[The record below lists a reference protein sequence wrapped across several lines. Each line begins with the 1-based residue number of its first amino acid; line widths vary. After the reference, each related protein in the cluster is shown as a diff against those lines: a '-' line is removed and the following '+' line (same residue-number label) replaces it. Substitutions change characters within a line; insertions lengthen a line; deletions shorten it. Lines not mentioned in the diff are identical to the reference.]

1 MSPTDTLDEGV
12 ATEHSAPKDPFARA
26 KPSDSYWVQL
36 KPVFKARIL
45 VHPERLAQIA
55 VTQESIASLELLR
68 LQVRFEGEPLPETGN
83 RMEVMVDHKRKRVR
97 FGPVDGVQIVPA
109 QRGLATFMLA
119 QLIHWCQRYCGDYAV
134 TPITLRD
141 SDSATEDARKA
152 RDTILSHAGFSITP
166 LDSEAGTAIA
176 QANRVNDL
184 IGSWNTERIQPLQVN
199 NLLAQLREHES
210 LNQKQSAQINQ
221 LESAIASYKRAD
233 LGNRFAIGCL
243 IVFSIFQALML
254 LWVVLR

>member
-134 TPITLRD
+134 TPIALHN
-141 SDSATEDARKA
+141 SDSANEDARSA
-152 RDTILSHAGFSITP
+152 RDAILSRAGFTITP
-166 LDSEAGTAIA
+166 IEGEPGAALA

-184 IGSWNTERIQPLQVN
+184 MSDSLLDLSGVDAAVGRTALSQTPGTLKGSRQTVTGSDGIAL
-199 NLLAQLREHES
+199 H
-210 LNQKQSAQINQ
+210 SAQTH
-221 LESAIASYKRAD
+221 RAHRA
-233 LGNRFAIGCL
+233 GT
-243 IVFSIFQALML
+243 
-254 LWVVLR
+254 